1 MYANCY
7 GIIIKFI
14 YFICRIPHTQ
24 TTNVG
29 KIDCS
34 DHLSQI
40 FTKLGINYMCKPQ
53 PATFPVNF
61 LAPGL
66 VEPAP
71 LDPQSQSHTEVSTQ
85 VHVDP
90 STKSVTHSVA
100 SVSQLSSFNNGP
112 QPDTPAEL
120 RPTELTF
127 KAPST
132 AGGNAD
138 TTILDAQKSA
148 TLELSHQEVIQGPGL
163 ELYDPN
169 TEPLYMNLMVEP
181 GSLGASPT
189 NQELRPAPAATNTAV
204 EPAPPVEPT
213 LPVDPVLPVEPAN
226 QAAPV
231 DPVSQVDPLAP
242 LSPVDPMTPLDT
254 VAPTG
259 QPPAPPAPGQPSHLE
274 SSILNILPLDQLVI
288 LSPVNSPSDPFAVTS
303 LDTRPEISVPLER
316 TNTPAPTTVPVAET
330 TIPTLPEP
338 VNETLADVHAT
349 QPAEIVLAPVEFLPL
364 TVLDV
369 ATLFSDPSP
378 EVQNSSEPVLSEV
391 ESVLSTN
398 GTQQSEVMINTT
410 EIIQEPVTPVYDIGS
425 SNMSSLPGLA
435 ISDEPLPSTIVDIPQ
450 PADLVAEPVA
460 ALPSTVLNVTVPDVM
475 TTNSSEPALATDL
488 TVLEPV
494 NQTVEAFNSTSDA
507 NLTSIPEVA
516 IVTPVYTLDSV
527 PATEVDTT
535 QPVADTVGLTGIEAA
550 VDINT
555 TSPEMGSAT
564 VLNFTDQT
572 VLIEPFGPVSSP
584 STAPLNST
592 SFLEPVDQLAPTD
605 IVAPA
610 EPISQ
615 VDTMVASPME
625 PAATPV
631 EPAPVTATQMD
642 LGQAAPIAVATPV
655 DLGQAASIAVATPVD
670 LGQAASI
677 AVATPVDQ
685 GQAAPIPEAAPTDP
699 APAVAAVAEPVPAVP
714 AVPAVPEAAPVATT
728 TEAYFMSRCLYKSK

>member
-1 MYANCY
+1 
-7 GIIIKFI
+7 
-14 YFICRIPHTQ
+14 
-24 TTNVG
+24 
-29 KIDCS
+29 
-34 DHLSQI
+34 
-40 FTKLGINYMCKPQ
+40 MCKPQ
-53 PATFPVNF
+53 PATFPVDF

-71 LDPQSQSHTEVSTQ
+71 LDPQSQSHTEVSTD

-90 STKSVTHSVA
+90 STKSVTHSVT
-100 SVSQLSSFNNGP
+100 SVSQSSSFNNGP
-112 QPDTPAEL
+112 QPNTPAEL

-189 NQELRPAPAATNTAV
+189 NQELQPAPAATNTAV

-213 LPVDPVLPVEPAN
+213 LPVVPVLPVEPAN

-259 QPPAPPAPGQPSHLE
+259 QPPAPGQPSHLE

-288 LSPVNSPSDPFAVTS
+288 LAPVNSPSDPFAVTS

-316 TNTPAPTTVPVAET
+316 TNTPAPTTVLVAET
-330 TIPTLPEP
+330 TMPTLPEI
-338 VNETLADVHAT
+338 VNETIAVVNAT
-349 QPAEIVLAPVEFLPL
+349 QPADIVLAPVDFLPL

-398 GTQQSEVMINTT
+398 GTKQSEVMLNTT

-435 ISDEPLPSTIVDIPQ
+435 ISNEPLPSTIVDIPQ

-460 ALPSTVLNVTVPDVM
+460 VLPLTVVNVTVPDVM

-488 TVLEPV
+488 TVLEPA

-516 IVTPVYTLDSV
+516 IVTPVYTLDSIS
-527 PATEVDTT
+527 ATEVDAT
-535 QPVADTVGLTGIEAA
+535 QPVADIVGLNGIEAA
-550 VDINT
+550 VEYNT
-555 TSPEMGSAT
+555 TSPEMGSVT
-564 VLNFTDQT
+564 VENFTDQT
-572 VLIEPFGPVSSP
+572 LLIEPFGPVSSP

-592 SFLEPVDQLAPTD
+592 SFLEPVDQLAPAD

-631 EPAPVTATQMD
+631 EPVPVTATQMD
-642 LGQAAPIAVATPV
+642 LSQAAPIAVATPV

-685 GQAAPIPEAAPTDP
+685 GQAAPIPVAAPMDP
-699 APAVAAVAEPVPAVP
+699 GPPVAAVAEPVPVVP

-728 TEAYFMSRCLYKSK
+728 TDAYFMSRCLYKSK

>member
-1 MYANCY
+1 
-7 GIIIKFI
+7 
-14 YFICRIPHTQ
+14 
-24 TTNVG
+24 
-29 KIDCS
+29 
-34 DHLSQI
+34 
-40 FTKLGINYMCKPQ
+40 MCKPQ
-53 PATFPVNF
+53 PATFPVDF

-112 QPDTPAEL
+112 QPNTPAEL
-120 RPTELTF
+120 QPTELTF

-189 NQELRPAPAATNTAV
+189 NQELQPAPAATSTAL

-213 LPVDPVLPVEPAN
+213 LPVDPVLPVAPAN

-242 LSPVDPMTPLDT
+242 LSPVDPITPLDT

-259 QPPAPPAPGQPSHLE
+259 QPPAPGQPSHLE

-288 LSPVNSPSDPFAVTS
+288 LAPVNSPSDPFAVTS

-330 TIPTLPEP
+330 TMPTLPEI
-338 VNETLADVHAT
+338 VNETMADVNAT
-349 QPAEIVLAPVEFLPL
+349 QPADIVLAPVDFLPL

-378 EVQNSSEPVLSEV
+378 EVQNSSVPVLSEV

-398 GTQQSEVMINTT
+398 GTQQSEVMINIT

-460 ALPSTVLNVTVPDVM
+460 ALPLTVPNATVPDVM

-488 TVLEPV
+488 TVLEPA

-507 NLTSIPEVA
+507 NLTSLPEVA
-516 IVTPVYTLDSV
+516 IVTPVYTLESI
-527 PATEVDTT
+527 PATEVDAT
-535 QPVADTVGLTGIEAA
+535 QPVADIVGLTGIEAA
-550 VDINT
+550 GDINT
-555 TSPEMGSAT
+555 TAPEMGSAT
-564 VLNFTDQT
+564 VQNFTDQT
-572 VLIEPFGPVSSP
+572 LLIEPFGPVSSP
-584 STAPLNST
+584 STEPLNST
-592 SFLEPVDQLAPTD
+592 FFLEPVDQLAPAD

-642 LGQAAPIAVATPV
+642 LGLAAPIAVATPV

-670 LGQAASI
+670 LGQAAPI
-677 AVATPVDQ
+677 PV
-685 GQAAPIPEAAPTDP
+685 AAPMDP

>member
-53 PATFPVNF
+53 PATFPVDF

-71 LDPQSQSHTEVSTQ
+71 LAPQSQSHTEVSTQ
-85 VHVDP
+85 VHVAP
-90 STKSVTHSVA
+90 STKSVTHSVN
-100 SVSQLSSFNNGP
+100 SVSQSSSFNNGP
-112 QPDTPAEL
+112 QPNTPAEL
-120 RPTELTF
+120 RPTELPF

-132 AGGNAD
+132 AGGNVD

-189 NQELRPAPAATNTAV
+189 NQELQPAPAATNTAV

-213 LPVDPVLPVEPAN
+213 LPVVPVLPVEPAN

-242 LSPVDPMTPLDT
+242 LSPVDPMVPLDT
-254 VAPTG
+254 VATAG
-259 QPPAPPAPGQPSHLE
+259 QPPVPGQPSHLE

-288 LSPVNSPSDPFAVTS
+288 LAPVNSPSDPFAVTS

-316 TNTPAPTTVPVAET
+316 TNTPAPTTVLVAET
-330 TIPTLPEP
+330 TMPTLPEI
-338 VNETLADVHAT
+338 VNETMADVNAT
-349 QPAEIVLAPVEFLPL
+349 QPADIVLAPVDFLPL

-435 ISDEPLPSTIVDIPQ
+435 ISNEPLPSTIVDIPQ

-460 ALPSTVLNVTVPDVM
+460 VLPLTVLNITIPDVM

-488 TVLEPV
+488 TVLEPA

-516 IVTPVYTLDSV
+516 IVTPVYTLDSIS
-527 PATEVDTT
+527 ATEVDAT
-535 QPVADTVGLTGIEAA
+535 QPVADIVGLNGIEAA
-550 VDINT
+550 VEYNT

-564 VLNFTDQT
+564 VQNFTDQT
-572 VLIEPFGPVSSP
+572 LLIEPFGPVSSP

-592 SFLEPVDQLAPTD
+592 SFLEPVDQLAPAD

-631 EPAPVTATQMD
+631 EPVPVTATQMD
-642 LGQAAPIAVATPV
+642 LSQAAPIAVATPV

-685 GQAAPIPEAAPTDP
+685 GQAAPIPVAAPMDP
-699 APAVAAVAEPVPAVP
+699 APAVAAVAEPVPVVP